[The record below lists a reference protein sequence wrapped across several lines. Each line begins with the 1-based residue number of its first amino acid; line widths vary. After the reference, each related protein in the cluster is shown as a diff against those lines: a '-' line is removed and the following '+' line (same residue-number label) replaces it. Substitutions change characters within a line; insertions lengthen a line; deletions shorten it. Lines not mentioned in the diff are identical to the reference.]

1 MYYFQRVEERSKQA
15 RKALKNCELAQRQKK
30 FGFKEAVISSRG
42 ECTGCRN
49 PDDGTLDRKCKRC
62 QYNEYYEVIMLF
74 LAAAASAI
82 TARTIYTAKIKR
94 QGKQRYFAMPASG
107 ADGMTEIRR
116 IRINGN
122 RNAMNISSRR
132 NRQKETGKN
141 SKL

>member
-1 MYYFQRVEERSKQA
+1 MF
-15 RKALKNCELAQRQKK
+15 
-30 FGFKEAVISSRG
+30 
-42 ECTGCRN
+42 
-49 PDDGTLDRKCKRC
+49 
-62 QYNEYYEVIMLF
+62 F
-74 LAAAASAI
+74 LATAASAI

-122 RNAMNISSRR
+122 RNVMNISSQRS
-132 NRQKETGKN
+132 RQKETGKN